1 MAKGSNSNGNNAGN
15 SKSATDELF
24 ESFSPNNMLNN
35 AQRILSTAANVL
47 EEEIAAG
54 ILAAKR
60 IEKKVIDTD
69 NLNDDPQELMS
80 RIRRDTHEA
89 VDLFLDAMTAL
100 TQQLG
105 ILTNNMKKEDNAAT
119 SKQTTPPQR
128 QANPFVNLAATEL
141 PVKAGDTVVLHISL
155 SNDHSVDPVTI
166 ALVKSDLAG
175 AAGQKIS
182 AKNIILDPSSFV
194 LQPKEEKEISI
205 TINVPKTTK
214 AGHYAALYTDEKNP
228 LIRTVVTIDVV

>member
-1 MAKGSNSNGNNAGN
+1 
-15 SKSATDELF
+15 
-24 ESFSPNNMLNN
+24 MLNN

-69 NLNDDPQELMS
+69 KLNDDPQELMS

-105 ILTNNMKKEDNAAT
+105 ILTNNIKKEESTAAE
-119 SKQTTPPQR
+119 KQTTTSAKQT
-128 QANPFVNLAATEL
+128 NPFVNLAATEL
-141 PVKAGDTVVLHISL
+141 PVKAGDMVVLHLSL
-155 SNDHSVDPVTI
+155 SNDHSTDPVTI
-166 ALVKSDLAG
+166 VLIKSDLAG
-175 AAGQKIS
+175 IAGQKII
-182 AKNIILDPSSFV
+182 AKNVVLDPASFV

-205 TINVPKTTK
+205 TISVPKSTK

-228 LIRTVVTIDVV
+228 MIRTVVAIDVV